1 MEGVVFNMVSLMDK
15 LKSFQTVKR
24 VVTSGSITRLPF
36 VYKLLSTLIEVPVDR
51 GSTLNASLIGALRIV
66 MGEESNVKNKAR
78 LEGNVTKNQLPL
90 RIALMQRNISN
101 GSNYAIVN
109 RLKYFQGVLDL
120 VPKCIR
126 NRF

>member
-1 MEGVVFNMVSLMDK
+1 MEGVVFNMLSLMEK

-78 LEGNVTKNQLPL
+78 LEGNVTKKSVAFKN
-90 RIALMQRNISN
+90 S
-101 GSNYAIVN
+101 SYAE
-109 RLKYFQGVLDL
+109 KYFKWKQLCDC
-120 VPKCIR
+120 KSA
-126 NRF
+126 